1 MNLLRRIEIH
11 MRRGA
16 ISATRMG
23 REAMGDPRFVMDLRN
38 GRELRPATR
47 ARFLAW
53 LERRER
59 ELGQ

>member
-16 ISATRMG
+16 ISATRIG
-23 REAMGDPRFVMDLRN
+23 REAMGDPRFVLDLRN

-47 ARFLAW
+47 DRFVAW